1 MAVDAPNASGIAA
14 LRPPRRSGADAR
26 WLSSCTGPDGM
37 LVDGSISSAALL
49 EGQRRAL
56 REATDG
62 APLTRVLET
71 LVSTLERNAS
81 THVRASILLVSR
93 DGWHLGE
100 GVAPSLPAEYNA
112 AIEGIRIGPS
122 VGSCGT
128 AAFTGRPVVVS
139 DITTDPL
146 WRDFRALAEK
156 HGLRACWSVPFH
168 SLKKRVL
175 GTFAVYH
182 DAPST
187 PSAKDIELV
196 NMLGQT
202 ASTVVE
208 RARRAAEAP
217 LAAPVSRRTEAVNA
231 SEIAHEKIAAVLG
244 LVAARRLVDEVV
256 ADVGGKLETADD
268 LLRFAD
274 RLAERRGFEGALG
287 AMLSVTAVMHG
298 AKRA

>member
-1 MAVDAPNASGIAA
+1 
-14 LRPPRRSGADAR
+14 
-26 WLSSCTGPDGM
+26 M
-37 LVDGSISSAALL
+37 LVESTISSSALL
-49 EGQRRAL
+49 DGQRRAL
-56 REATDG
+56 REATEG
-62 APLTRVLET
+62 APLARALDT
-71 LVSTLERNAS
+71 LVSTLEGNAS
-81 THVRASILLVSR
+81 KHVRASILLMSR

-112 AIEGIRIGPS
+112 AIDGIRIGPS

-139 DITTDPL
+139 DIATDPL
-146 WRDFRALAEK
+146 WREFRDLAAK

-168 SLKKRVL
+168 GDNKRVL

-182 DAPST
+182 HEPST
-187 PSAKDIELV
+187 PAAKDIELV

-202 ASTVVE
+202 ASTIVE
-208 RARRAAEAP
+208 RARRAAEP
-217 LAAPVSRRTEAVNA
+217 RSAAPVSRRADAVNV
-231 SEIAHEKIAAVLG
+231 SELAREKIAAVLG
-244 LVAARRLVDEVV
+244 LVAARRLVDEIV

-274 RLAERRGFEGALG
+274 RLAERKGFEGALG

-298 AKRA
+298 AKRG